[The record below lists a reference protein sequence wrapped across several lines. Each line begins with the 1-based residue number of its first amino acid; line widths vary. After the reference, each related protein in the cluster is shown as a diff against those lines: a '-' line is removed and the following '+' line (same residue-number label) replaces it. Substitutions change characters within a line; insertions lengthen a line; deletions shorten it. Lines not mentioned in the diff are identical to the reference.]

1 MTDNHFFRQG
11 ARGCLTSLII
21 TLLAIFAMI
30 ISISRQY
37 PAHPSCGGML
47 GAGFP
52 AIFICDDWGGGSPSS
67 SWGKITFIDVPNG
80 GIRPTGFL
88 VDFLLYTG
96 LIWMVVAV
104 VFRKRI
110 DRRTL
115 RWAALISIVFITGFL
130 CAFLTFQSSSLYL
143 GDTYY
148 RTTPTPL
155 IPSPT
160 SPATDDSSITPIA
173 ALIPFLFLDP

>member
-21 TLLAIFAMI
+21 ASLAICGMI

-37 PAHPSCGGML
+37 PAHPACEGML

-52 AIFICDDWGGGSPSS
+52 VIFICDDWGGGSPTG
-67 SWGKITFIDVPNG
+67 SWGKITFVDVPNG

-88 VDFLLYTG
+88 VDFLFYSL
-96 LIWMVVAV
+96 LIWTVVV
-104 VFRKRI
+104 GIFGKRV

-115 RWAALISIVFITGFL
+115 WWGAWISIGFVIGFL
-130 CAFLTFQSSSLYL
+130 CAFLTFLSSNLYL
-143 GDTYY
+143 GDSYY
-148 RTTPTPL
+148 RVTPTPI
-155 IPSPT
+155 IPTPT
-160 SPATDDSSITPIA
+160 SLETMVLGEAPVATPTP
-173 ALIPFLFLDP
+173 

>member
-37 PAHPSCGGML
+37 SSHPSCGGML

-52 AIFICDDWGGGSPSS
+52 LIFICDDWGGGSPSS

-88 VDFLLYTG
+88 VDFLFYTG
-96 LIWMVVAV
+96 LIWIVAV
-104 VFRKRI
+104 GIFRKRI
-110 DRRTL
+110 HRRTL
-115 RWAALISIVFITGFL
+115 RWAALISFVFMTGFL
-130 CAFLTFQSSSLYL
+130 CAFLTFQSSSLYP
-143 GDTYY
+143 GYSYY
-148 RTTPTPL
+148 QRTPTPI

-160 SPATDDSSITPIA
+160 SPATIDPGITPSA
-173 ALIPFLFLDP
+173 ALSSSSLPDR

>member
-1 MTDNHFFRQG
+1 MVENHFFRQG

-30 ISISRQY
+30 LSISRQY

-52 AIFICDDWGGGSPSS
+52 VLFICDDWGGGSPSS

-88 VDFLLYTG
+88 VDFLFYTG
-96 LIWMVVAV
+96 LIWIVAV
-104 VFRKRI
+104 GIFRKRI
-110 DRRTL
+110 NRRTL
-115 RWAALISIVFITGFL
+115 RWAALISAVFIVGYL

-143 GDTYY
+143 GDSYH
-148 RTTPTPL
+148 RTTPTPI

-160 SPATDDSSITPIA
+160 SIETMSSHEAPVASPTP
-173 ALIPFLFLDP
+173 